1 MFSAVS
7 VGVVQG
13 GVTIAALAAGPFAT
27 QAALAN
33 LGLVGSILIFCV
45 GVNLVWGDK
54 IKVLN
59 MLPAL
64 ILAPLAALLPVA
76 L

>member
-1 MFSAVS
+1 M
-7 VGVVQG
+7 
-13 GVTIAALAAGPFAT
+13 AAGPFAT